1 MRQIP
6 LVAVGHGS
14 RDPRS
19 AATVHDLLGVVR
31 GLQPGLDVR
40 AAFLDLSA
48 PRLVDVLG
56 AVRGDGYR
64 EAVVVPLLL
73 GSAFHA
79 RVDVPNAIAEAT
91 SRYPRLSVQ
100 IADVLGPDPRL
111 ESAALRRL
119 AEAGVRT
126 DDPEVGVVLA
136 GAGSSHA
143 PANAL
148 VSAVAGRW
156 AAGSRWAG
164 ATSAFAAAADPT
176 VPAAIASLRAA
187 GARRIAV
194 GSWFLAPGLLPDRVT
209 EQALAVADDVVVAP
223 PLGADIDVAELIL
236 HRYNAAAT
244 HTTQKSA

>member
-1 MRQIP
+1 MIP

-19 AATVHDLLGVVR
+19 AATVSELLGVVR
-31 GLQPGLDVR
+31 ALDPGLDVR

-56 AVRGDGYR
+56 AVSGDGHR

-79 RVDVPNAIAEAT
+79 RVDVPNAISEAV
-91 SRYPRLSVQ
+91 SRYPRLSVR
-100 IADVLGPDPRL
+100 IAEVLGPDPRL

-119 AEAGVRT
+119 AAAGVRL
-126 DDPEVGVVLA
+126 DDPSVGVVLA

-148 VSAVAGRW
+148 VSAVARRW
-156 AAGSRWAG
+156 AGGARWAG
-164 ATSAFAAAADPT
+164 AVEAFAAAANPT
-176 VPAAIASLRAA
+176 VPAAISALRAA

-194 GSWFLAPGLLPDRVT
+194 ASWFLAPGLLPDRVA
-209 EQALAVADDVVVAP
+209 EQARAAAGDVVVAQ
-223 PLGADIDVAELIL
+223 PLGADIDVAELVL
-236 HRYNAAAT
+236 HRYQAALSCRVAVR
-244 HTTQKSA
+244 SA